1 MMRLKSSVL
10 VFALLCAVGCA
21 SQSSVMVSGAQ
32 PGQYVSKTQRSML
45 WGLIASDRTWDPRAQ
60 CPNGIAKVDVDG
72 MFSLLG
78 VYASYDVQAW
88 CAAGPAAISTS
99 QPSSPG
105 GVIIVR

>member
-10 VFALLCAVGCA
+10 AFAVFCAVGCA

-45 WGLIASDRTWDPRAQ
+45 WGLIASDRTWDPRTE
-60 CPNGIAKVDVDG
+60 CPNGIAKVDVGG

-78 VYASYDVQAW
+78 IYASYYVQAW
-88 CAAGPAAISTS
+88 CAAGPAAISAS
-99 QPSSPG
+99 QPSGTGS
-105 GVIIVR
+105 VIILR

>member
-1 MMRLKSSVL
+1 MMHMKLSFL
-10 VFALLCAVGCA
+10 ALALLCTVGCA

-45 WGLIASDRTWDPRAQ
+45 WGLIASDRTWDPRTE
-60 CPNGIAKVDVDG
+60 CPNGIAKVDVGG

-88 CAAGPAAISTS
+88 CAAGPATTSAS
-99 QPSSPG
+99 QPSAPG
-105 GVIIVR
+105 GVIIIR